1 MTNYLISFIFA
12 AAGIAVL
19 FFNNTLSEKLGA
31 FYSRR
36 FTMTFGRL
44 AHSMRWDDPT
54 RPFNKIM
61 YRGFV
66 ITTAIILLIFSLAAF
81 LGTNFIGPSDQQ
93 TSSLLQ
99 QQ

>member
-1 MTNYLISFIFA
+1 MANYLISFIFA

-19 FFNNTLSEKLGA
+19 LFNNTLSEKLGA

-54 RPFNKIM
+54 RPFIRNNAP
-61 YRGFV
+61 R
-66 ITTAIILLIFSLAAF
+66 LAF
-81 LGTNFIGPSDQQ
+81 LFAGLTTPRR
-93 TSSLLQ
+93 
-99 QQ
+99 